1 MSNDVPIESQTANAV
16 TGVILV
22 ESSNSEDMRN
32 SLSQYGIV
40 DIDMLEVETVVNE
53 SALFRHIVL
62 LVTTWNPDILLGYE
76 VTFFNMTFIRHFY
89 T

>member
-1 MSNDVPIESQTANAV
+1 MESESANSV

-22 ESSNSEDMRN
+22 ESSNSEDLQN

-40 DIDMLEVETVVNE
+40 DIDKLEVKTVADE

-62 LVTTWNPDILLGYE
+62 LVTFWNPDILIGYE
-76 VTFFNMTFIRHFY
+76 VNGGKKENDSKI
-89 T
+89 